1 MRAPGPLAHG
11 RGSERK
17 PGRGREPAGGM
28 LLLFTA
34 LLAAGQARPEA
45 LGERGYAVIPMPQSV
60 RLAGGDTGIDRAWR
74 VDRGAVPAG
83 DIAVRSL
90 TADFAA
96 FHGVTLAPGTGERTI
111 RLAVVP
117 GADPQG
123 YRLTVAPGRIEIAGH
138 SAQGLFYGV
147 QTLVQLARRNA
158 AGRLEAPNG
167 VIEDQPK
174 LELRFLHWDVNQH
187 MDRME
192 TLKRYLDWCARLKV
206 NRIAFQFEDKFRFP
220 SRPEIGAPD
229 AYTPAQ
235 LQELTDYALE
245 RYIQIVPLVQA
256 PAHFSWALKHP
267 ELTAFRE
274 DGNNYEANLC
284 DPRTYDLIFAMYD
297 DLIAANKGVDS
308 FFASTDEMYYTG
320 IDPRCAKPY
329 TPENRSLLW
338 VDFVRRAHDHLAARG
353 RRMLLWVEF
362 PLLPEHAAMLP
373 PDVIDAIVGNPGYL
387 PHENKLGIRQLAYTS
402 MRALELNFPSNF
414 TTPAEKGK
422 LDTAFR
428 DLASGKA
435 WKGKPIGAFGAA
447 WDASGG
453 HCETFWLGWSAAAQW
468 AWNPG
473 TVPPEQHAAEF
484 VRLYYG
490 PRATGMVEV
499 YKTMQAQAMAW
510 ERSWD
515 QVPSRERGAAY
526 GNSRGKGI
534 GTGRRDMTLAPPALP
549 ELPGLA
555 CRGTFQ
561 AKYAKLIQTAR
572 ERAAENERLMESLK
586 AQRALAVRNQYNV
599 EVMQALA
606 RYFGHQWR
614 LILGLAGAERSLQDA
629 GAAARRGETRAAA
642 AHLAAAGQ
650 AAGKIEEE
658 LKSVYTE
665 LTAVFEKSCY
675 PRGRSVGG
683 RTFLHVQD
691 DSKDYWAARRPD
703 LTYMIAPE
711 QSIGLGEWRAKLEAL
726 ARAYAQR

>member
-1 MRAPGPLAHG
+1 MPF
-11 RGSERK
+11 
-17 PGRGREPAGGM
+17 
-28 LLLFTA
+28 LLVLISA
-34 LLAAGQARPEA
+34 LLASAQMRPEA
-45 LGERGYAVIPMPQSV
+45 LRVRGYSVIPMPRTV
-60 RLAGGDTGIDRAWR
+60 RLVAGDTEINGAWR
-74 VDRGAVPAG
+74 LDRGAVAAD
-83 DIAVRSL
+83 DIAVQSL
-90 TADFAA
+90 LADFAA
-96 FHGVTLAPGTGERTI
+96 FHAVTLQPGTGERTI
-111 RLAVVP
+111 RLAVVA
-117 GADPQG
+117 GANPQG
-123 YRLTVAPGRIEIAGH
+123 YRLTVEPGRIEIAG
-138 SAQGLFYGV
+138 SSPQGLFYGV

-158 AGRLEAPNG
+158 AGRLEVPNG
-167 VIEDQPK
+167 AIEDQPW
-174 LELRFLHWDVNQH
+174 LEHRYLHWDVSQH
-187 MDRME
+187 TDRME

-206 NRIAFQFEDKFRFP
+206 NRIAFQFEDKFRFL
-220 SRPEIGAPD
+220 SRPEVGAPD

-235 LQELTDYALE
+235 LQELTDYGLQ

-267 ELTAFRE
+267 ELAEYRE

-284 DPRTYDLIFAMYD
+284 DPRTCDLIFAMYD
-297 DLIAANKGVDS
+297 DLIAANRGVDS
-308 FFASTDEMYYTG
+308 FFASTDEVYYTG

-338 VDFVRRAHDHLAARG
+338 VDFVRRAHDHLAKHG

-373 PDVIDAIVGNPGYL
+373 PDVIDGIVGNPGYL
-387 PHENKLGIRQLAYTS
+387 PHENRLGIRQLAYTS

-414 TTPAEKGK
+414 TTPAGKGT

-428 DLASGKA
+428 SLASGKA
-435 WKGKPIGAFGAA
+435 WKGKPIGSFGAA

-484 VRLYYG
+484 MRLYYG

-499 YKTMQAQAMAW
+499 YRAMQAQAMAW
-510 ERSWD
+510 EKSWD

-534 GTGRRDMTLAPPALP
+534 GTGRRDMTLELP
-549 ELPGLA
+549 EPPSLA
-555 CRGTFQ
+555 CRGSFQ
-561 AKYAKLIQTAR
+561 AKYAKLIKTAR

-586 AQRALAVRNQYNV
+586 AQRALADRNQYNV
-599 EVMQALA
+599 DVMQALA

-629 GAAARRGETRAAA
+629 GAAAKRGETRSAA
-642 AHLAAAGQ
+642 AHLATACQ
-650 AAGKIEEE
+650 TVGKIEEE
-658 LKSVYTE
+658 FKSVYAE
-665 LTAVFEKSCY
+665 LTVVFERSCY

-683 RTFLHVQD
+683 RSFLHVQD

-703 LTYMIAPE
+703 LTYMTAPE
-711 QSIGLGEWRAKLEAL
+711 QSIGLAEWRAKLEAL
-726 ARAYAQR
+726 AQTYGRR